1 MLVYAEDLPTL
12 AVDSNLPSLKL
23 KNEQFHPKALVSLC
37 LVHIGLYKDPGFFS
51 QPS

>member
-23 KNEQFHPKALVSLC
+23 TSHENEQFHPNALVSLC
-37 LVHIGLYKDPGFFS
+37 LVHIG
-51 QPS
+51 